1 MNPADHE
8 CEPVEVCD
16 GVLVALRFDA
26 IRPLFPQ
33 HDERVVR
40 ELILQHAEG
49 IAAHMVS
56 AGMEAAVRLFNGQ
69 KGLS

>member
-1 MNPADHE
+1 MSISDHE
-8 CEPVEVCD
+8 CEPENVCD

-33 HDERVVR
+33 HDERMVR
-40 ELILQHAEG
+40 DLILQHAEG

-56 AGMEAAVRLFNGQ
+56 AGMEAAVRLFNSG